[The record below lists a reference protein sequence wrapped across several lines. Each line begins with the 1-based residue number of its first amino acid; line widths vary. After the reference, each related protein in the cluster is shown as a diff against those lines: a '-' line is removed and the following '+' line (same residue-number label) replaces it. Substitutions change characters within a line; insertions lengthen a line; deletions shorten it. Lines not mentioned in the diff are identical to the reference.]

1 MEVGASEVIEGG
13 GSGWGVP
20 SSLDVDEQLAPER
33 MVMSRER
40 VLSGIPGAVVAEAA
54 EPEPPAALEFDHLVL
69 LAPHEVGEYGGYK
82 RRANEVV
89 LDRGKRHLLVY
100 PVESLGDGSVHG
112 LLSGNV
118 SIRGLNPA
126 LDRLLLLE
134 MGGVSLQSVQ
144 EMMDE
149 GANGEAGLRW
159 AASGQ
164 SDNLVYLSE
173 SPDGQTRFIYFH
185 LGIGVPSSQGYE
197 VENWPGYVTTDAS
210 LLGVVSAEEAE
221 RMEVW
226 ASELIGGDGSGWGVP
241 PSLDVDEQLA
251 PERAVMS
258 RD

>member
-1 MEVGASEVIEGG
+1 MKRI
-13 GSGWGVP
+13 P
-20 SSLDVDEQLAPER
+20 IL
-33 MVMSRER
+33 
-40 VLSGIPGAVVAEAA
+40 VLLVTLTMFSNGHTE
-54 EPEPPAALEFDHLVL
+54 PAALEFDHLVL
-69 LAPHEVGEYGGYK
+69 LAPHEVGEYSGYK

-89 LDRGKRHLLVY
+89 LERRKRHLLVY

-185 LGIGVPSSQGYE
+185 LGIGVPSSQGYK

-226 ASELIGGDGSGWGVP
+226 ASELIEGDGSGWGVP
-241 PSLDVDEQLA
+241 SSLDVDEQLD
-251 PERAVMS
+251 PERTVMS